1 MQLEETIAKELA
13 GIIKEHF
20 SAFRAEVKAIDAR
33 LSAVEVREP
42 EKGERGERGEKGES
56 ITGPVGPKGD
66 SGADGTAGPAG
77 PAGSSFLIGKGPPH
91 EKLDG
96 HAYLDS
102 DTGDLYEFKS

>member
-42 EKGERGERGEKGES
+42 EKGERGEKGDS

-66 SGADGTAGPAG
+66 SGADGIAGPVGPVG